1 MLTGTSQLHVRRET
15 GLRPKSWETEL
26 AASSQAAGTQARP
39 TSMPKT
45 GAEGERQTAWLL
57 VCFFF
62 FSYFIVSFKAVFTML
77 QLLAK
82 CSS

>member
-1 MLTGTSQLHVRRET
+1 M
-15 GLRPKSWETEL
+15 RPKCWETEL

-62 FSYFIVSFKAVFTML
+62 FFFYFIVSFKAVFTVL

-82 CSS
+82 GSS